1 MDIIDV
7 GAAVKI
13 IENQGGGGG
22 GDVTGVKG
30 DAESLYRKG
39 NVNLTP
45 ANLGIEAIK
54 SIGAGLSLDAETGE
68 LSATGIGVQID
79 DEMSASST
87 NPVQNKVITGAL
99 GDKVDK
105 VQGKGL
111 SEEDYTSAEKTKLSG
126 IETGAEVNVQSD
138 WEAESGDA
146 MILHKPTLGTAA
158 AKDST
163 NAVTANSTDLVESGA
178 VKSAIDA
185 AIASVYKPA
194 GDKTVAQL
202 VAALLIADNL
212 GNVYNVTDSGTT
224 TADFVGGAGNPIK
237 AGDNVAVVDVGSV
250 GSPSYKFDLLSGFVD
265 LTNYVQKSLTSGL
278 LKNDGT
284 VDTTQYLTQHQDIS
298 GKQNKTLDTA
308 LTIDGTSRTTVEAA
322 LGALNTH
329 AGVKVLATVSGS
341 SLAFTDAS
349 IGANSVIDGPYIKDM
364 IVGIDS
370 VSTSGTTITY
380 TLEDSSANG
389 KTAYIWVRN

>member
-1 MDIIDV
+1 MDRFSAV
-7 GAAVKI
+7 TAAVVGGAG
-13 IENQGGGGG
+13 GGGGG

-30 DAESLYRKG
+30 DAESSYRKG

-54 SIGAGLSLDAETGE
+54 SIGSGLSLDAETGE
-68 LSATGIGVQID
+68 LSATGVQID

-111 SEEDYTSAEKTKLSG
+111 SEEDYTSTEKSKLSG
-126 IETGAEVNVQSD
+126 IAAGAEVNVQSD

-146 MILHKPTLGTAA
+146 LILHKPTLGTAA

-185 AIASVYKPA
+185 AIASVYKPS

-224 TADFVGGAGNPIK
+224 TADFVGGAGNQIK

-329 AGVKVLATVSGS
+329 AGVKVTGTVSGS

-349 IGANSVIDGPYIKDM
+349 IGANSVIDGPYVADM
-364 IVGIDS
+364 VVGIDS
-370 VSTSGTTITY
+370 VSISGTTITY
-380 TLEDSSANG
+380 TLADSDANG
-389 KTAYIWVRN
+389 KSAYIWVRN

>member
-30 DAESLYRKG
+30 DAESSYRKG

-54 SIGAGLSLDAETGE
+54 SIGSGLSLDAETGE
-68 LSATGIGVQID
+68 LSATGVQID

-111 SEEDYTSAEKTKLSG
+111 SEEDYTSAEKEKLSG
-126 IETGAEVNVQSD
+126 IATGAEVNVQSD

-146 MILHKPTLGTAA
+146 LILHKPTLGTAA

-185 AIASVYKPA
+185 AIASVYKPS

-265 LTNYVQKSLTSGL
+265 LTNYIQKSLTSGL

-284 VDTTQYLTQHQDIS
+284 VDTTQYLSQHQDIS
-298 GKQNKTLDTA
+298 GKQNKTLDTP

-329 AGVKVLATVSGS
+329 AGVKVSATVSGS
-341 SLAFTDAS
+341 SLAFTDAA
-349 IGANSVIDGPYIKDM
+349 IGANSVIDGPYVADM
-364 IVGIDS
+364 IVGIGS

-389 KTAYIWVRN
+389 KSAYIWVRN

>member
-1 MDIIDV
+1 MDRFSAV
-7 GAAVKI
+7 TAAVVGGAG
-13 IENQGGGGG
+13 GGGGG

-30 DAESLYRKG
+30 DAESSYRKG

-54 SIGAGLSLDAETGE
+54 SIGSGLSLDAETGE

-111 SEEDYTSAEKTKLSG
+111 SEEDYTSTEKSKLSG
-126 IETGAEVNVQSD
+126 IAAGAEVNVQSD
-138 WEAESGDA
+138 WSQTNTDA
-146 MILHKPTLGTAA
+146 DDFIKNKPTLGTAA

-185 AIASVYKPA
+185 AIAS
-194 GDKTVAQL
+194 
-202 VAALLIADNL
+202 
-212 GNVYNVTDSGTT
+212 
-224 TADFVGGAGNPIK
+224 
-237 AGDNVAVVDVGSV
+237 
-250 GSPSYKFDLLSGFVD
+250 
-265 LTNYVQKSLTSGL
+265 YVQKSLTSGL
-278 LKNDGT
+278 LRNDGT
-284 VDTTQYLTQHQDIS
+284 VDTTQYLSQHQDIS

-308 LTIDGTSRTTVEAA
+308 LTIDGTPRTTVEAA

-329 AGVKVLATVSGS
+329 AGVKVSATVSGS

-349 IGANSVIDGPYIKDM
+349 IGANSVIDGPYVADM

-370 VSTSGTTITY
+370 VSTNGTTITY
-380 TLEDSSANG
+380 TLADSDANG